1 MESPLDFRVCDIAGI
16 WRKSP
21 LQLEI
26 CPLLKRMYHNK
37 SIYQGRFSLVFRSR
51 TLMALPIF

>member
-1 MESPLDFRVCDIAGI
+1 MESPLDFTVCDIAGI

-26 CPLLKRMYHNK
+26 CPLLKKNVPQQKYLLR
-37 SIYQGRFSLVFRSR
+37 
-51 TLMALPIF
+51 